1 MMKLTEIK
9 LKKHVKLS
17 KNEINAL
24 PLIQYEGDIEIL
36 TSKDNIQAAIND
48 LKNYDLIG
56 FDTETK
62 PTFVKGPLN
71 PPSIMQLACDD
82 KVYIF
87 QFDNDEIFKQLS
99 LILSNKNITKCGVSV
114 DRDLIE
120 LMYLSPFDPISF
132 VDLGNVARENEIPH
146 HGLRGLV
153 AMFLKHRISK
163 GSQTSDW
170 SRISLSDAQISY
182 AATDAWVS
190 LELFKIFDKN
200 GLL

>member
-1 MMKLTEIK
+1 M
-9 LKKHVKLS
+9 KKHVKLS

-132 VDLGNVARENEIPH
+132 IDLGNIARENEIPH

-170 SRISLSDAQISY
+170 SRIILSDSQISY
-182 AATDAWVS
+182 AATDAWAS

-200 GLL
+200 GFL

>member
-1 MMKLTEIK
+1 M
-9 LKKHVKLS
+9 KKHVKLS
-17 KNEINAL
+17 KNESNAL

-170 SRISLSDAQISY
+170 SKISLTDSQISY

>member
-1 MMKLTEIK
+1 

-120 LMYLSPFDPISF
+120 LMYLSPFDPLSF
-132 VDLGNVARENEIPH
+132 VDLGNIARKNEIPH

-170 SRISLSDAQISY
+170 SRISLSDSQISY

>member
-1 MMKLTEIK
+1 MN
-9 LKKHVKLS
+9 HVFLS
-17 KNEINAL
+17 KNDIHTL
-24 PLIQYEGDIEIL
+24 TLIKFKVDIEIL
-36 TSKDNIQAAIND
+36 YSKDNYQAAIND

-132 VDLGNVARENEIPH
+132 VDLGNVARNNEIPH

-170 SRISLSDAQISY
+170 SRISLSDSQISY

-190 LELFKIFDKN
+190 LELFKIFDKY
-200 GLL
+200 GIL

>member
-1 MMKLTEIK
+1 M
-9 LKKHVKLS
+9 KKHVKLS

-132 VDLGNVARENEIPH
+132 IDLGNIARENEIPH

-170 SRISLSDAQISY
+170 SRIILSDSQISY

>member
-1 MMKLTEIK
+1 M
-9 LKKHVKLS
+9 KKHVKLS

-170 SRISLSDAQISY
+170 SRISLSDSQISY

-190 LELFKIFDKN
+190 LELFKIFDNN

>member
-1 MMKLTEIK
+1 M
-9 LKKHVKLS
+9 KKHVKLS

-24 PLIQYEGDIEIL
+24 PLIQYDGDIEIL

-120 LMYLSPFDPISF
+120 LMYLSPFDPLSF
-132 VDLGNVARENEIPH
+132 VDLGNIARKNEIPH

-170 SRISLSDAQISY
+170 SRISLSDSQISY

>member
-1 MMKLTEIK
+1 

-24 PLIQYEGDIEIL
+24 PLIQYDGDIEIL
-36 TSKDNIQAAIND
+36 TSKDNIHAAIND

-87 QFDNDEIFKQLS
+87 QIDNDKIFKQLS
-99 LILSNKNITKCGVSV
+99 SILSNENITKCGVSV

-170 SRISLSDAQISY
+170 SRISLSDSQISY

>member
-1 MMKLTEIK
+1 M
-9 LKKHVKLS
+9 KKHVKLS

-36 TSKDNIQAAIND
+36 SSKDNIQAAIND
-48 LKNYDLIG
+48 LKNYNLIG

-87 QFDNDEIFKQLS
+87 QFDNDEIFRKLS
-99 LILSNKNITKCGVSV
+99 SILSNKNITKCGVSV

-146 HGLRGLV
+146 HGLRGLA
-153 AMFLKHRISK
+153 AMFLKRRISK
-163 GSQTSDW
+163 GPQTSDW
-170 SRISLSDAQISY
+170 SRISLSDTQISY

-190 LELFKIFDKN
+190 LELFKIFYKN

>member
-1 MMKLTEIK
+1 M
-9 LKKHVKLS
+9 KKHVKLS
-17 KNEINAL
+17 KNEINVL

-87 QFDNDEIFKQLS
+87 QLDNDEIFKQLS

-120 LMYLSPFDPISF
+120 LMYLSPFDPLSF

-170 SRISLSDAQISY
+170 SRISLSDSQISY

>member
-1 MMKLTEIK
+1 M
-9 LKKHVKLS
+9 KKHAKLS

-48 LKNYDLIG
+48 LKYYDLIG

-82 KVYIF
+82 KVYII

-99 LILSNKNITKCGVSV
+99 SILSNENITKCGVSV

-170 SRISLSDAQISY
+170 SRISLSDSQISY

>member
-1 MMKLTEIK
+1 M
-9 LKKHVKLS
+9 KKHVKLS

-36 TSKDNIQAAIND
+36 SSKDNIQAAIND

-170 SRISLSDAQISY
+170 SKISLSDSQISY